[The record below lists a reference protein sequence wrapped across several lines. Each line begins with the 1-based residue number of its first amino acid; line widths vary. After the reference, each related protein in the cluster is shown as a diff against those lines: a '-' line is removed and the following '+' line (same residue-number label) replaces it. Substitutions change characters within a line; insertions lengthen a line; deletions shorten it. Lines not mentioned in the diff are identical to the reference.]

1 MNITGFGDAIIE
13 DFYNRGYLK
22 SVIDFY
28 HLDKYKDE
36 LMELE
41 GFGSKSIRKLLDE
54 IEKSKDNSL
63 ERLLFGLSIRHVGE
77 KTADIL
83 ASHYKNIDSL
93 MNSNFEELSNI
104 RDIGPTI
111 AKSVVSYFSSSENIS
126 LISNLKEVGVN
137 TVYLKGVTSSDTLF
151 SGKTFVLTGSLDN
164 FTRDEAKKRIEALGG
179 KVSSSVSKKTN
190 YVVAG
195 DEAGSKLTKAK
206 DLGVSILNE
215 EEFIKMLSK
224 Y

>member
-1 MNITGFGDAIIE
+1 MHSSILSFCFILFFT
-13 DFYNRGYLK
+13 
-22 SVIDFY
+22 
-28 HLDKYKDE
+28 KY
-36 LMELE
+36 
-41 GFGSKSIRKLLDE
+41 GQSDE
-54 IEKSKDNSL
+54 IEKSKDNPL

-77 KTADIL
+77 KTADVL
-83 ASHYKNIDSL
+83 ASYFRNIDNLMKASL
-93 MNSNFEELSNI
+93 EEISNI

-111 AKSVVSYFSSSENIS
+111 AKSVVNYFSSSENIS
-126 LISNLKEVGVN
+126 LINNLKEVGVN
-137 TVYLKGVTSSDTLF
+137 TVYLKEVISSDTLF
-151 SGKTFVLTGSLDN
+151 SGRTFVLTGSLDN

-206 DLGVSILNE
+206 DLGVNILNE